1 MQSSYNVIKNNT
13 VKPTGL
19 REIVTNI
26 DIEKAVDPEIE
37 KNTKPYIENYE
48 NLAKNILEN
57 ARRQSEQIK
66 LKAFDEIRILEQ
78 EALDKAEQLK
88 KEAFEKGFTEGQQ
101 EGFNKAYY
109 ETIDSAKQEAE
120 YIISNAHEVLNN
132 AKTEYENYLSE
143 KTREI
148 GELVLSI
155 SRNVIKREIEDKGMI
170 NEMILNALETS
181 KNSKNFIIRCNSL
194 HIDELKSQVDNWKEQ
209 LGFFGDIFILKDNS
223 LEPGNAVIDK
233 GNGRIVVGIDYALLR
248 IKDILEGKE

>member
-1 MQSSYNVIKNNT
+1 MQSSYNVIKNNS

-26 DIEKAVDPEIE
+26 DIEKAIDPEVE
-37 KNTKPYIENYE
+37 KSTKPYIENYE

-66 LKAFDEIRILEQ
+66 LKAFDEIRKLEE
-78 EALDKAEQLK
+78 EAFIKAEQLK
-88 KEAFEKGFTEGQQ
+88 KEAFEQGFSEGQQ

-109 ETIDSAKQEAE
+109 ETIDSAKLEAE
-120 YIISNAHEVLNN
+120 GIISTAHELLNN
-132 AKTEYENYLSE
+132 AKSEYENYLRE
-143 KTREI
+143 KTSEI
-148 GELVLSI
+148 SELILTI
-155 SRNVIKREIEDKGMI
+155 SKSVIKREIEDKGMI
-170 NEMILNALETS
+170 NEMILSALETS

-194 HIDELKSQVDNWKEQ
+194 HLEELKAQIDNWKEQ

-223 LEPGNAVIDK
+223 LEAGNAVIDK
-233 GNGRIVVGIDYALLR
+233 GNGKIIVGVDYALLR